1 VVNRQVTADV
11 ALVLLCGACGLTA
24 VAQDQLPGGL
34 EPPEWASVAFGAAG
48 LGAIFWRRRWPL
60 PFAVAAIAFAA
71 VAPLANYLPLVG
83 VFTVAVLRGWPAT
96 LTVSALAAGAGAVGL
111 WWKVD
116 DAELLPALIVASVV
130 LTVAAAGWGL
140 FIGARRQLL
149 GSLRERA
156 ERAEAEQAERA
167 LRARM
172 DERRRIAREMHDA
185 LGHRLSLLSVHA
197 GALEL
202 RRDLTA
208 QTVERT
214 ATILRETA
222 HAALADLREIVL
234 VLREPP
240 TADPDGS
247 PLDGPQ
253 PRLGDLPEL
262 VAQSCAAG
270 TAVTLDL
277 DPALY
282 PSPPPDRVASSAYRV
297 VQEGLTNARRHAP
310 GAAVRVM
317 VSGRQG
323 VGLTVQVTTEPAV
336 RARPVGRG
344 SGTGL
349 IGLSERLDLLGGTLE
364 HAPGTG
370 GGHRLAAHIPWPD
383 EGEEQT

>member
-1 VVNRQVTADV
+1 MVNRQVRADV
-11 ALVLLCGACGLTA
+11 ALALLCGACGLTA
-24 VAQDQLPGGL
+24 AAQDQLPGGV
-34 EPPEWASVAFGAAG
+34 EPAEWASIAVGVAG
-48 LGAIFWRRRWPL
+48 LGTVFWRRRWPV

-83 VFTVAVLRGWPAT
+83 VFTVAALRGWPAT
-96 LTVSALAAGAGAVGL
+96 PAVVALSAGAGAVRL
-111 WWKVD
+111 WWVVD
-116 DAELLPALIVASVV
+116 VPELLPPLIVASVV
-130 LTVAAAGWGL
+130 LVAAAAGWGL
-140 FIGARRQLL
+140 FIGARQQLL
-149 GSLRERA
+149 MSLRERA

-167 LRARM
+167 LRARA

-214 ATILRETA
+214 ATVLRETA

-234 VLREPP
+234 LLREPP
-240 TADPDGS
+240 TTDLEGP

-253 PRLGDLPEL
+253 PRLGDLPDL
-262 VAQSCAAG
+262 VAQSRAAG
-270 TAVTLDL
+270 TAVVLDL
-277 DPALY
+277 DPALHS
-282 PSPPPDRVASSAYRV
+282 SPPPDRVASSAYRV

-310 GAAVRVM
+310 GASVRVE

-323 VGLTVQVTTEPAV
+323 EGLTVEVTTEPASP
-336 RARPVGRG
+336 ARPVTQG

-349 IGLSERLDLLGGTLE
+349 IGLSERLDLIGGTLE
-364 HAPGTG
+364 HAAGTD
-370 GGHRLAAHIPWPD
+370 GGHRLAAHIPWPGAGR
-383 EGEEQT
+383 ER